1 MRIQIAGVLMELRG
15 ITPDMI
21 PENTRQ
27 FESTST
33 GEPELIYTFHL
44 QDELPRP
51 DESWR
56 LLYQKESIAVF
67 GKADLELR
75 LLLDPTYQVLYG
87 VYEEKDSR
95 HIEVYYAKVNTALLK
110 IDTIFISCLSLERHF
125 ARRSCY
131 ILHCAFLSFNE
142 KAILFSGPSGIG
154 KSTHADLWCKNIPG
168 THVVNGDRCL
178 ITQNPDG
185 TYEAN
190 AWPVCGSSQI
200 CHLEHYPI
208 HALVFMG
215 QSPQNQVRELSLMQR
230 FQLLNMQLMVNHWNA
245 EATRKAMDWM
255 LAFCQ
260 QVTIKEYHCN
270 MHPDAPLLLGRSLG
284 FDFE

>member
-33 GEPELIYTFHL
+33 AEPELIYTFHL
-44 QDELPRP
+44 QDELPKP
-51 DESWR
+51 DDSWR

-75 LLLDPTYQVLYG
+75 LLLDPNYRALYG

-95 HIEVYYAKVNTALLK
+95 HIEVYYAKVNTEVLK

-131 ILHCAFLSFNE
+131 ILHCAFLAFKN

-154 KSTHADLWCKNIPG
+154 KSTHADLWCQHIPE

-178 ITQNPDG
+178 ITRNSDG

-200 CHLEHYPI
+200 CHKEHYPI
-208 HALVFMG
+208 HAVVFMG

-230 FQLLNMQLMVNHWNA
+230 FQLLNMQLMVNHWNP

-255 LAFCQ
+255 LTFCQ
-260 QVTIKEYHCN
+260 QVPIKEYHCN
-270 MHPDAPLLLGRSLG
+270 MNPDAPLVLGRSLG
-284 FDFE
+284 FDLE